1 MSNHEDL
8 EAWKQSIELV
18 DQVLRTLQGFTC
30 RRTLWI
36 GTSDAT
42 MCCFHSS
49 QLGGRM
55 QQGLNEGL
63 SEICFHCPRVTC

>member
-18 DQVLRTLQGFTC
+18 DQVYELCKVLPVDERFGLVLQMQRC
-30 RRTLWI
+30 AV
-36 GTSDAT
+36 S
-42 MCCFHSS
+42 HSS

-63 SEICFHCPRVTC
+63 SEICFHCPRITC